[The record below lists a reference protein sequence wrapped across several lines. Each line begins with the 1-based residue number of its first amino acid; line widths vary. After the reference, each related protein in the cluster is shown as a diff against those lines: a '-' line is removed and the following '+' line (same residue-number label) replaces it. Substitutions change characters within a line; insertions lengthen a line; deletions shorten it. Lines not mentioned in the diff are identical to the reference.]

1 MVESATDEGGT
12 RSVSTGNVE
21 FDKKMGGGIPL
32 GSLTLVE
39 GQSGGGKSVLVQ
51 QLTWGGLKDGL
62 RVLFYTTENTTRSL
76 LKQMDD
82 LGLNIEDYF
91 LLGRLNIFAVP
102 QAFSEDQS
110 RQVFQV
116 LRRHI
121 AQQADDFDVVIVDS
135 LTTFVSNVPDKET
148 LTFFTLCKEFCDQ
161 EKTLIFTMHS
171 YAFNETMFIRLRSIC
186 DAHLRLK
193 VEEVG
198 DRLIKTLEV
207 AKIRG
212 AEKSTGNVIS
222 FDVEP
227 NLGMRIVPISKA
239 KA

>member
-116 LRRHI
+116 LRQHI

>member
-1 MVESATDEGGT
+1 MGEFGTDEDT
-12 RSVSTGNVE
+12 RAVTTGNVE

-32 GSLTLVE
+32 GSLSLVE

-51 QLTWGGLKDGL
+51 QLTWGGLKSGL
-62 RVLFYTTENTTRSL
+62 RILYYTTENTTRSL

-82 LGLNIEDYF
+82 LGLSVEDYF
-91 LLGRLNIFAVP
+91 LLGRLNIYAVP
-102 QAFSEDQS
+102 QAFSEEQS
-110 RQVFQV
+110 LQVFEL
-116 LRRHI
+116 LRQHI
-121 AQQADDFDVVIVDS
+121 AQQSDDFDVVMIDS

-148 LTFFTLCKEFCDQ
+148 LTFFTLCKQFCDEQ
-161 EKTLIFTMHS
+161 KTIIFTMHS

-193 VEEVG
+193 VDEVG

-212 AEKSTGNVIS
+212 AEKTTGNVIS

-227 NLGMRIVPISKA
+227 NLGLRIVPITKA

>member
-1 MVESATDEGGT
+1 MGEFGTDEKET
-12 RSVSTGNVE
+12 RAVTTGNAE

-51 QLTWGGLKDGL
+51 QLTWGGLKTGL
-62 RVLFYTTENTTRSL
+62 RILYYTTENTTRSL

-82 LGLNIEDYF
+82 LGLSVEDYF
-91 LLGRLNIFAVP
+91 LLGRLNIYAVP

-110 RQVFQV
+110 LQVFQL
-116 LRRHI
+116 LRQHI
-121 AQQADDFDVVIVDS
+121 AQQSENFDVVMIDS

-148 LTFFTLCKEFCDQ
+148 LTFFTLCKQFCDEQ
-161 EKTLIFTMHS
+161 KTIIFTMHS

-198 DRLIKTLEV
+198 ERLIKTLEV

-212 AEKSTGNVIS
+212 AEKTTGNVIS

-227 NLGMRIVPISKA
+227 NLGLRIVPITKA

>member
-1 MVESATDEGGT
+1 MGEFGTDEKET
-12 RSVSTGNVE
+12 RAVTTGNSE

-51 QLTWGGLKDGL
+51 QLTWGGLKTGL
-62 RVLFYTTENTTRSL
+62 RILYYTTENTTRSL

-82 LGLNIEDYF
+82 LGLSVEDYF
-91 LLGRLNIFAVP
+91 LLGRLNIYAVP

-110 RQVFQV
+110 RQVFQL
-116 LRRHI
+116 LRQHI
-121 AQQADDFDVVIVDS
+121 AQQSDRFDVVMIDS

-148 LTFFTLCKEFCDQ
+148 LTFFTLCKQFCDEQ
-161 EKTLIFTMHS
+161 KTIIFTMHS

-212 AEKSTGNVIS
+212 AEKTTGNVIS

-227 NLGMRIVPISKA
+227 NLGLRIVPITKA

>member
-62 RVLFYTTENTTRSL
+62 RILFYTTENTTRSL

-102 QAFSEDQS
+102 QAFSEEQS

-116 LRRHI
+116 LRQHI

-148 LTFFTLCKEFCDQ
+148 LTFFTLCKEFCDR

>member
-1 MVESATDEGGT
+1 MVQSATDAGDM

-62 RVLFYTTENTTRSL
+62 RILFYTTENTTRSL

-82 LGLNIEDYF
+82 LGLNVEDYF

-102 QAFSEDQS
+102 QAFSEEQS

-116 LRRHI
+116 LHRHI

-193 VEEVG
+193 VEEIG

-227 NLGMRIVPISKA
+227 HLGMRIVPISKA